1 MATGTSMQR
10 NPSATKR
17 RGFSTREIK
26 ALIVALALFL
36 ALGFWGVFSK
46 QLITDAALTAA
57 GLNSPSSTYPAPQP
71 TQEMVIN
78 FPPLP
83 ALVPYKGLQKDGQS
97 GDPTPAGAVSAPQT
111 AATDATSNL
120 ITGKILLGGAAPQPI
135 TVSGGSGSSGH
146 GAVTRTR
153 SSHP

>member
-1 MATGTSMQR
+1 MQR
-10 NPSATKR
+10 NPSANKR

-26 ALIVALALFL
+26 ALIVALALFI

-57 GLNSPSSTYPAPQP
+57 GLNSPAPTDPAPQP

-83 ALVPYKGLQKDGQS
+83 ALVPYKGLPKDNQT
-97 GDPTPAGAVSAPQT
+97 GDPEPASAVPTPQT
-111 AATDATSNL
+111 AATAATSSM
-120 ITGKILLGGAAPQPI
+120 ITGKILLGGAAPQAV
-135 TVSGGSGSSGH
+135 TSSGGSASSGH
-146 GAVTRTR
+146 STVTRTR